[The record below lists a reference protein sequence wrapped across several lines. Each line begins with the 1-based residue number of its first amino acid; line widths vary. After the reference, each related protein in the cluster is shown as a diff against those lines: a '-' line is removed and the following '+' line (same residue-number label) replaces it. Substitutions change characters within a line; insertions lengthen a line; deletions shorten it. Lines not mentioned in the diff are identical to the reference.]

1 MLIELCIKINA
12 RSKLLN
18 ISSREIRYIP
28 TLPYFFAYLSN
39 YQPIMHLR
47 NLTNKS
53 LLSGFVKISAT

>member
-1 MLIELCIKINA
+1 MHQNNA
-12 RSKLLN
+12 RSKLQN
-18 ISSREIRYIP
+18 MSGRENRHIQ

-39 YQPIMHLR
+39 YQPIMSLR